1 VPAPLFAFDDVT
13 VPGVERPR
21 LASVTAA
28 IAGAGVTAIDG
39 PSGAGKSTL
48 LRLCNALE
56 VPASGTVAYRGAP
69 LADRDVLA
77 HRREV
82 AMVFQAPVAFPG
94 TVAENV
100 RVAAPRATDAEVAA
114 LLERAALPAAFAA
127 RRADELS
134 GGEQQRMCLA
144 RALATGPRVLL
155 ADEPTSALDGAA
167 AALLERLLRALA
179 DGGVPVVLVT
189 HDAAQRARVAD
200 AVLRLAE
207 GRVA

>member
-1 VPAPLFAFDDVT
+1 VPAPLFSFSTVT
-13 VPGVERPR
+13 VPGVTRPR
-21 LASVTAA
+21 LAGVSAELAA
-28 IAGAGVTAIDG
+28 EGITAIDG

-69 LADRDVLA
+69 LAARDVLA

-100 RVAAPRATDAEVAA
+100 RVAAPDATADAVAA
-114 LLERAALPAAFAA
+114 LLERAALPAAFAS

-144 RALATGPRVLL
+144 RALATEPRVLL

-167 AALLERLLRALA
+167 AALLEALLSGLA
-179 DGGVPVVLVT
+179 AAGTPVVLVT
-189 HDAAQRARVAD
+189 HDAAQRGRVAD
-200 AVLRLAE
+200 HVLRLAD
-207 GRVA
+207 GKVV